1 MSRLNCL
8 LMLLV
13 LLMSATEAYLTR
25 EDVNRGIKKDESGVF
40 LLNEESF
47 DDFINYND
55 LVLICFY
62 DSSDLQPVIR
72 ENLVAIDT
80 KVKETKA
87 TFSVGMVELAMNPM
101 LEARYTPLTP
111 PDFRIFYKASGI
123 RFLGAPDLELIT
135 DWVLRK
141 IGLPNNRIKSQ
152 REIRDKLSKSSL
164 LTVFISE
171 KHKADDEF
179 NNYLEVSRRLLTLND
194 VEFAYAF
201 IEDFEKEIGN
211 LGELVES
218 NFYKRWGFSVRV
230 YRRGNIADF
239 KDMRY
244 ANLYDPAEV
253 TAEDIERFIFRSTFV
268 GDGPDFIREANTENV
283 MKFFH

>member
-1 MSRLNCL
+1 
-8 LMLLV
+8 MLLV

>member
-1 MSRLNCL
+1 M
-8 LMLLV
+8 
-13 LLMSATEAYLTR
+13 
-25 EDVNRGIKKDESGVF
+25 
-40 LLNEESF
+40 
-47 DDFINYND
+47 
-55 LVLICFY
+55 
-62 DSSDLQPVIR
+62 QPVIR

-141 IGLPNNRIKSQ
+141 IGLPNNRIQSQ
-152 REIRDKLSKSSL
+152 REIRDKLAKSSL
-164 LTVFISE
+164 LTVFVSE
-171 KHKADDEF
+171 KHKADDDF

-201 IEDFEKEIGN
+201 VEDFEKEMGN

-218 NFYKRWGFSVRV
+218 NFYKRWGFSIRV

-283 MKFFH
+283 MKFFL

>member
-1 MSRLNCL
+1 MARLNCL

-152 REIRDKLSKSSL
+152 REIRDNSRSHLS
-164 LTVFISE
+164 
-171 KHKADDEF
+171 
-179 NNYLEVSRRLLTLND
+179 
-194 VEFAYAF
+194 
-201 IEDFEKEIGN
+201 
-211 LGELVES
+211 
-218 NFYKRWGFSVRV
+218 
-230 YRRGNIADF
+230 
-239 KDMRY
+239 
-244 ANLYDPAEV
+244 
-253 TAEDIERFIFRSTFV
+253 
-268 GDGPDFIREANTENV
+268 
-283 MKFFH
+283 

>member
-1 MSRLNCL
+1 
-8 LMLLV
+8 
-13 LLMSATEAYLTR
+13 
-25 EDVNRGIKKDESGVF
+25 
-40 LLNEESF
+40 
-47 DDFINYND
+47 
-55 LVLICFY
+55 
-62 DSSDLQPVIR
+62 
-72 ENLVAIDT
+72 
-80 KVKETKA
+80 
-87 TFSVGMVELAMNPM
+87 MVELAMNPM

-141 IGLPNNRIKSQ
+141 IGLPNNRIRSQ

-164 LTVFISE
+164 LTVFVSE

-283 MKFFH
+283 MKFFHQSQAGLFLFYNSALVVGEQPSEQMKRAVISLEEAFDEISGKVIIMKCDVNSAIC